1 MNQHDSSGF
10 SFCFRGFVAWWNHWA
25 NGLAWW
31 VNAPAWRL
39 GLRQGGFWSWWILYL
54 SFSPLD
60 FDFHQI
66 LRASLVS
73 PVKANDLP
81 KLRAAAVDEVVLKAA
96 RDRKNTN
103 YSELLRSTRCRLVI
117 TATKANSKPSTCV
130 TARGAHR
137 AEFSSLFKKHSFYFR
152 EDLKS
157 LQAVQQFITN
167 FCNEWLVE
175 QNLKF
180 YAIE

>member
-25 NGLAWW
+25 NGPAWW

-54 SFSPLD
+54 SFSPLN

-96 RDRKNTN
+96 RDRKNKKGSWTFTF
-103 YSELLRSTRCRLVI
+103 YALPPECHSWD
-117 TATKANSKPSTCV
+117 TKRAMKSRRQMKPKLENWNSKSEEMKIK
-130 TARGAHR
+130 ARG
-137 AEFSSLFKKHSFYFR
+137 SSEGK
-152 EDLKS
+152 
-157 LQAVQQFITN
+157 
-167 FCNEWLVE
+167 
-175 QNLKF
+175 
-180 YAIE
+180 